1 MATEQEVDM
10 NEQNVLRRAALA
22 VIRGTDH
29 EASHYEAQSP
39 VEDWA
44 LDALQAALGGD
55 PAGASALLDRCED
68 ADWERRRAYAVSDWE
83 DECPAAARA
92 ASAS

>member
-1 MATEQEVDM
+1 M
-10 NEQNVLRRAALA
+10 NEQDVLRRAALA
-22 VIRGTDH
+22 VIRGADH

-44 LDALQAALGGD
+44 LDALQAAVRGD
-55 PAGASALLDRCED
+55 PAGASALLERYED
-68 ADWERRRAYAVSDWE
+68 ADWELRRAYAFSDW
-83 DECPAAARA
+83 DNECPAAASA